1 MKILVLLKRTAA
13 ILIIAY
19 GLVVLGM
26 FAYYTNKVGALT
38 AYHVTDMHI
47 VSGPIRRLLMPL
59 ESDAA
64 IIGRFVRD
72 RQAYEELVAIH
83 REKCFSV
90 DDAKKNF
97 FGEYPEVKL
106 LKQRLGIVKLT
117 SGTGTYWLPDPY
129 SYKSRVQA
137 RQILNELLD
146 LPQHEMRSRG
156 CQHTAP
162 KFQLSASTA
171 HLAAKG
177 LIYFPVPP
185 RVKDGKLLL
194 PGGEGAHFHYEEV
207 LSSLD
212 QVTGVQLKR
221 VPGCTY
227 RRIEPQWF
235 LFVC

>member
-1 MKILVLLKRTAA
+1 MQILVLLKRTAA

-19 GLVVLGM
+19 GVVVLGI
-26 FAYYTNKVGALT
+26 FVYFTNKMGALT
-38 AYHVTDMHI
+38 AYHVTDTFI

-64 IIGRFVRD
+64 IIARFTRD

-83 REKCFSV
+83 REKCFSAE
-90 DDAKKNF
+90 DAKNNF

-117 SGTGTYWLPDPY
+117 SGAGTYWLPDPY
-129 SYKSRVQA
+129 SCKSRVEA
-137 RQILNELLD
+137 RQILKELLA

-162 KFQLSASTA
+162 KFHLSTSTA
-171 HLAAKG
+171 HLATKG
-177 LIYFPVPP
+177 LIYFPVAPS
-185 RVKDGKLLL
+185 VVDAKLLL
-194 PGGEGAHFHYEEV
+194 PGGEVEHFHYEEV

-212 QVTGVQLKR
+212 HVTGVQLKR

-227 RRIEPQWF
+227 RGIESRWY